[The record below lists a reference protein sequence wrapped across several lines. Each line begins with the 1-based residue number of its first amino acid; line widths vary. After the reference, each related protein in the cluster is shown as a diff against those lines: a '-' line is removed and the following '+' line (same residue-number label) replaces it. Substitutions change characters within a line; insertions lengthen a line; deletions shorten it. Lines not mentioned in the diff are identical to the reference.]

1 MSGHILQMTNSIVK
15 SETLASKAD
24 VDNGLSEQFAE
35 SSNVDLVE
43 SENLKNHA
51 LELEY
56 AGAKEVSMSHVDTG
70 KEKYYQVKASKEQ
83 GEADALGLE
92 AAADEKLYEEEM
104 EKSLSESAARL
115 PEPNPMRFLL
125 QRKCVKLSHF
135 LILCVIS
142 LALLLPLDWNLM
154 RQSWRRRV
162 HLMQL
167 EQLQQSLRKMNY

>member
-83 GEADALGLE
+83 G
-92 AAADEKLYEEEM
+92 
-104 EKSLSESAARL
+104 
-115 PEPNPMRFLL
+115 
-125 QRKCVKLSHF
+125 
-135 LILCVIS
+135 
-142 LALLLPLDWNLM
+142 
-154 RQSWRRRV
+154 
-162 HLMQL
+162 
-167 EQLQQSLRKMNY
+167 